1 VAGEGVA
8 KPGNLEAPLGIPAAD
23 LIAQAGGYTGQASQ
37 LILGGPMMGFDLA
50 SDRVPIT
57 KGANC
62 LLVPS
67 DKESPP
73 PTPARACIRCSRCA
87 EVCPVKLLPQQ
98 MYWYSRAKDLD
109 KVQDYDLFD
118 CIECGCC
125 SYVCPSHI
133 PLVQYFRYAKTESWA
148 KERDRRDAE
157 RAKQRHEFR
166 QARLERQEAERKA
179 RLRKKK
185 EALQKKP
192 GTKGDDIDSKKA
204 AIQAAMQR
212 AAAKKAKQQVEPKNI
227 QNLTPAQ
234 QEQIAEVDKRRARK
248 TNSAPR
254 ANAEQE

>member
-1 VAGEGVA
+1 
-8 KPGNLEAPLGIPAAD
+8 
-23 LIAQAGGYTGQASQ
+23 
-37 LILGGPMMGFDLA
+37 MMGFNLVN
-50 SDRVPIT
+50 DRVPVT

-62 LLVPS
+62 LLAPS
-67 DKESPP
+67 QKESPP
-73 PTPARACIRCSRCA
+73 PTPARACIRCGRCA

-109 KVQDYDLFD
+109 KVQDYNLFD

-148 KERDRRDAE
+148 KEQERREAE
-157 RAKQRHEFR
+157 HAKQRHDFR
-166 QARLERQEAERKA
+166 LARLARLEAERKA

-185 EALQKKP
+185 QDLHKKP
-192 GTKGDDIDSKKA
+192 AAGKAAEVDGKKA

-212 AAAKKAKQQVEPKNI
+212 AAAKKAKQQSQPQNT

-234 QEQIAEVDKRRARK
+234 QQKIAEVEKRRAAKANRP
-248 TNSAPR
+248 SA
-254 ANAEQE
+254 ADSE